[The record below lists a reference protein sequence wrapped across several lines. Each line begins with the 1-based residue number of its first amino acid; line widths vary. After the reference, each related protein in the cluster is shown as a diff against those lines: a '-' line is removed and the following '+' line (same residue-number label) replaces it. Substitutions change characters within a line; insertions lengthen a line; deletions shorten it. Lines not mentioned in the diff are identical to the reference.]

1 MMRRRLAVFFAV
13 FFTLYGFLNLYLFLS
28 GWEAIP
34 PGSGYRPAYAAAFL
48 FCSLSFFAGRA
59 LERRRSSPFSV
70 FLAHTGSYWFGAML
84 YLLMGAVA
92 VDLLRAANA
101 LVPFFPAAILNH
113 PGTAGLAAL
122 AAVAG
127 ATAVVLAAGHANALN
142 VRVREIDVPVPGKT
156 LTGAETIRIVAA
168 SDIHLG
174 TIIGAARLRRLVDRM
189 NALRPDVV
197 LLPGDIVDEDL
208 APVIRGNLGET
219 LRALR
224 APLGV
229 YAVTG
234 NHEFIGGA
242 GPACAYLE
250 AHGITMLRDA
260 AVRLDSGLTIVGRED
275 RSGAGFGGTRRK
287 TLEELMEGID
297 TSLPVVL
304 MDHQPFGLREAVG
317 RGIDLQLSGHTHHG
331 QLWPLNFITRKV
343 YEVSWGEK
351 VIEGTRFYV
360 SCGVGTWGP
369 PVRTG
374 NRPEI
379 LLIRLQASPGV
390 SSRPPAARNGGSSR

>member
-1 MMRRRLAVFFAV
+1 MNKRRMAVFFAV
-13 FFTLYGFLNLYLFLS
+13 FFTLYGLLNIYIYLS
-28 GWEAIP
+28 GWRALP
-34 PGSGYRPAYAAAFL
+34 VGSPLRPIYFL
-48 FCSLSFFAGRA
+48 LFLLCSLSFFAGRT
-59 LERRRSSPFSV
+59 LERRSASALSV
-70 FLAHTGSYWFGAML
+70 FLVHTGSYWFGAML
-84 YLLMGAVA
+84 YFLVGALVI
-92 VDLLRAANA
+92 DLLRAVNA
-101 LVPFFPAAILNH
+101 LVPIFPAALVAH
-113 PGTAGLAAL
+113 PSAAGLGAL
-122 AAVAG
+122 AAVIG
-127 ATAVVLAAGHANALN
+127 ATAIVLAAGHVNALIL
-142 VRVREIDVPVPGKT
+142 RVREIDVSVPGKT
-156 LTGAETIRIVAA
+156 LKGGETVRIVAA

-174 TIIGAARLRRLVDRM
+174 TIIGARRLKRLVDRM
-189 NALRPDVV
+189 NALRPDLV

-219 LRALR
+219 LRAIR

-242 GPACAYLE
+242 GPACDYLS

-260 AVRLDSGLTIVGRED
+260 VVRLPNGLTIVGRDD
-275 RSGAGFGGTRRK
+275 RSGAGFAGTKRK
-287 TLEELMEGID
+287 TLAELMEGVD
-297 TSLPVVL
+297 TSSPVVL

-317 RGIDLQLSGHTHHG
+317 KGIDLQLSGHTHHG
-331 QLWPLNFITRKV
+331 QLWPLNFITKRV

-351 VIEGTRFYV
+351 EIGGTRFYV

-379 LLIRLQASPGV
+379 LLVRLRATGDASSPTPGARIGV
-390 SSRPPAARNGGSSR
+390 S